1 MEKEMI
7 EHKEIVQELHSINMG
22 LGHIETILYRLME
35 IEEEKLKLYK
45 QYREFLDKEEEDNEK
60 TGTSNNSD

>member
-1 MEKEMI
+1 MI